1 MAYKD
6 EILAWR
12 EAQEAELKKDIGW
25 LTLAGLHWL
34 KEGENSLGSDPG
46 LDVVLPAASPARL
59 GTIALSGASVTL
71 RTEVP
76 VKVEDAQVRSA
87 ILSFDEYKPTRVEL
101 GSLTF
106 IVIERAGQ
114 YAVRIWDKANP
125 ARSGFQGRHWY
136 DVQDSY
142 RLTAGLVPHAS
153 PVSVPIDNTVG
164 QNIPMT
170 SPGKAV
176 FELLGQQL
184 ALDLFVKG
192 QGGIWVIFKDKT
204 NGSDTYGA
212 GRYMDVEEL
221 DAGHVLL
228 DFNKAY
234 SPPCSFTSFA
244 TCPLPPKQ
252 NHLPLK
258 VEAGELYRPGHA

>member
-34 KEGENSLGSDPG
+34 KDGVNGLGSDPA
-46 LDVVLPAASPARL
+46 LDVVLPEGAPARL
-59 GTIALSGASVTL
+59 GTLELRGASVSL
-71 RTEVP
+71 RTDVP
-76 VKVEDAQVRSA
+76 VQVDGSPASSA
-87 ILSFDEYKPTRVEL
+87 ALSFDEYKPTRVEF
-101 GSLTF
+101 GELTF
-106 IVIERAGQ
+106 IVIERGGQ
-114 YAVRIWDKANP
+114 YAVRVWDKANP
-125 ARSGFQGRHWY
+125 ARAGFQGRRWF
-136 DVQDSY
+136 DVRDDC
-142 RLTAGLVPHAS
+142 RVTAELAPHAA

-176 FELLGQQL
+176 FDLMGQRL

-192 QGGIWVIFKDKT
+192 QGGLWVIFKDKT
-204 NGSDTYGA
+204 NGSVTYGA
-212 GRYMDVEEL
+212 GRYMDVDDL
-221 DAGHVLL
+221 GDGHVLL

-244 TCPLPPKQ
+244 TCPIPPRQ
-252 NHLPLK
+252 NHLPIR
-258 VEAGELYRPGHA
+258 VEAGEQYSPSHA

>member
-1 MAYKD
+1 MEYKD
-6 EILAWR
+6 DILAWR
-12 EAQEAELKKDIGW
+12 EAQEADLRQDIGW

-34 KEGENSLGSDPG
+34 KEGENSLGSDPS
-46 LDVVLPAASPARL
+46 LDVVMPAGVPPLL
-59 GTIALSGASVTL
+59 GTVTLSGASVSLKTG
-71 RTEVP
+71 VP
-76 VKVEDAQVRSA
+76 VHVDGKAASSA
-87 ILSFDEYKPTRVEL
+87 VLSFDEYKPTRVEL
-101 GSLTF
+101 GSVMF
-106 IVIERAGQ
+106 IVIERGGQ
-114 YAVRIWDKANP
+114 YAVRVWDKDNP
-125 ARSGFQGRHWY
+125 ARAGFKGRHWY
-136 DVQDSY
+136 EVREDY
-142 RLTAGLVPHAS
+142 RVTAALVPHPE

-176 FELLGQQL
+176 FALDGQQL

-204 NGSDTYGA
+204 NGSTSYGA
-212 GRYMDVEEL
+212 GRYMDVEEV

-244 TCPLPPKQ
+244 TCPIPPRQ

-258 VEAGELYRPGHA
+258 VEAGEMYTPDH

>member
-6 EILAWR
+6 DILAWR

-34 KEGENSLGSDPG
+34 KEGENRVGSDPS
-46 LDVVLPAASPARL
+46 LDVVLPAGVPSRL
-59 GTIALSGASVTL
+59 GTLTLSGASL
-71 RTEVP
+71 SLKTEVP
-76 VKVEDAQVRSA
+76 VKVDGTAASSA
-87 ILSFDEYKPTRVEL
+87 VLSFDEYKPTRVEL
-101 GSLTF
+101 GTVMF
-106 IVIERAGQ
+106 IVIERGGQ
-114 YAVRIWDKANP
+114 YAVRVWDKDNP
-125 ARSGFQGRHWY
+125 ARAGFQGRHWFEVR
-136 DVQDSY
+136 DDHRVI
-142 RLTAGLVPHAS
+142 AGLVAHPA

-170 SPGKAV
+170 SPAKAV

-192 QGGIWVIFKDKT
+192 QGGLWVIFKDKT
-204 NGSDTYGA
+204 NGTSSYGA

-221 DAGHVLL
+221 DEGHVVL

-244 TCPLPPKQ
+244 TCPIPPRQ
-252 NHLPLK
+252 NHLQVK
-258 VEAGELYRPGHA
+258 VEAGEMYTPAH

>member
-1 MAYKD
+1 MTYKD
-6 EILAWR
+6 DILAWR
-12 EAQEAELKKDIGW
+12 EAQEAELMKDIGW

-34 KEGENSLGSDPG
+34 KEGANSLGSDPT
-46 LDVVLPAASPARL
+46 LDVVLPAGAPSRLGVVMLEKATVSLNTDSLVNVDGSPAR
-59 GTIALSGASVTL
+59 
-71 RTEVP
+71 
-76 VKVEDAQVRSA
+76 SA
-87 ILSFDEYKPTRVEL
+87 VLSFDEYNPSRVEL
-101 GSLTF
+101 GGITF
-106 IVIERAGQ
+106 IVIERGGQ
-114 YAVRIWDKANP
+114 YAVRVWDKANP

-136 DVQDSY
+136 EVREEY
-142 RLTAGLVPHAS
+142 RVTAELVPHPE

-164 QNIPMT
+164 QNIPMI

-176 FELLGQQL
+176 FTLDGQQL

-204 NGSDTYGA
+204 NGSTSYGA
-212 GRYMDVEEL
+212 GRYMDVEEV

-244 TCPLPPKQ
+244 TCPIPPRQ

-258 VEAGELYRPGHA
+258 VEAGELYSPSHA